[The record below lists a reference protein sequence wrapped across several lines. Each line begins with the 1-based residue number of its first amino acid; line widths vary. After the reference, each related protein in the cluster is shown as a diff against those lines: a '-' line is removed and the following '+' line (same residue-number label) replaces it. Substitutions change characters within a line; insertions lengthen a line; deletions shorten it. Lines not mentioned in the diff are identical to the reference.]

1 MAMLVA
7 LHSVGKFS
15 VERQSSMFQ
24 ETMEKHWKRQ
34 EPRMTEECECFCC
47 LRRGA
52 GRGGGGMD
60 RRRNGNGKGERYAS
74 EMADVCVALSLSHTQ
89 SIVPSHAHAF
99 SLILTQTLTSHG
111 YTLM

>member
-34 EPRMTEECECFCC
+34 EPRMTEECECFCF
-47 LRRGA
+47 
-52 GRGGGGMD
+52 
-60 RRRNGNGKGERYAS
+60 
-74 EMADVCVALSLSHTQ
+74 VV
-89 SIVPSHAHAF
+89 
-99 SLILTQTLTSHG
+99 
-111 YTLM
+111 